1 MTDELGC
8 AVSRAIYNVLGINRD
23 GQKELLGIYINGG
36 VNFWLSVLVD
46 PQNREVS
53 LYRWFERFF

>member
-23 GQKELLGIYINGG
+23 GHKELLGIYINEG